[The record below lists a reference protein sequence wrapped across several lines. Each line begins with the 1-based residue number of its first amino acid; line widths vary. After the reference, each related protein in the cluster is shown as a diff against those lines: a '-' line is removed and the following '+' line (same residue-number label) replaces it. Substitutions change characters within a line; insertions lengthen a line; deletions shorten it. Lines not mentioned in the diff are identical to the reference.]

1 MLVLSRSAGESI
13 TFPELEMAI
22 EVLKVTGNRVQ
33 LGVKASAQIRVL
45 RTELMNR
52 ASNTFADCADAE
64 LSHLLRNQLNTIGL
78 AMTVSQKHLDRGDL
92 VGAQLALKRAAE
104 MLNKPNSI
112 RISEPAEEN
121 KRKGLN
127 VLLVEDNS
135 NESQLLSDVLRMN
148 GIQVRVAQNGLE
160 AIELLAQ
167 QVPDVVLIDM
177 HMPICDGPTTIE
189 KIRNDQRF
197 RKLTI
202 YAVSGMTAIE
212 SKVSL
217 LADRGVDNWFQKP
230 IQSQMLLDALN
241 ELPVNSLAC

>member
-1 MLVLSRSAGESI
+1 
-13 TFPELEMAI
+13 
-22 EVLKVTGNRVQ
+22 
-33 LGVKASAQIRVL
+33 
-45 RTELMNR
+45 
-52 ASNTFADCADAE
+52 
-64 LSHLLRNQLNTIGL
+64 
-78 AMTVSQKHLDRGDL
+78 
-92 VGAQLALKRAAE
+92 

-112 RISEPAEEN
+112 RISEPTEEN
-121 KRKGLN
+121 KRKGLR

-135 NESQLLSDVLRMN
+135 NESQLLSDFLRMN

-167 QVPDVVLIDM
+167 QVPDVVLIDL

-197 RKLTI
+197 RLLRI

-217 LADRGVDNWFQKP
+217 SADHGVNNWFQKP
-230 IQSQMLLDALN
+230 VQSQLLLDALN